1 MEFNLQLNKQDYPL
15 LFKIKK
21 KELNKVINDI
31 FKLGYNKYFPSFDTD
46 NEESNGIESKLDVL
60 ETTLEKLI
68 GLSSTSSRKGE
79 LAENMLENLISLKYG
94 DIKYTDMS
102 QVNHSG
108 DAWLNIDGIDNTIML
123 ESKNYTTKV
132 NKDEI
137 TKMRNDMITNN
148 IRWGIFVSWNSQ
160 IQGFRDFDIETFNH
174 QGNVFTIIMIAK
186 LSDDVDRLDM
196 GIQVVR
202 KLLKNYSELNKF
214 PWVTSKITHDLDQ
227 LNGVINL
234 NYQLR
239 NWFEDMENNIK
250 SALTKYYTNMR
261 EYQFKIDK
269 YVEDIT
275 KNINGTL
282 NESLIINNNIN
293 FNYHDYLNKYK
304 DNKKLFILLAK
315 ILDYFKSNSMI
326 IKDDDI
332 YQLEDHIGNI
342 KIQKKKVI
350 LTWINFNST
359 TEFVVDSNNDASFN
373 IFNFLNFEKS

>member
-21 KELNKVINDI
+21 KELSRVINDI

-108 DAWLNIDGIDNTIML
+108 DAWLNIDGINDTIML

-174 QGNVFTIIMIAK
+174 QGNVFTIIMMAK

-214 PWVTSKITHDLDQ
+214 PWVTNKITHDLDQ

-239 NWFEDMENNIK
+239 NWFEDMEYNIK

-282 NESLIINNNIN
+282 NESLTINNNSH
-293 FNYHDYLNKYK
+293 FNYQDYLNKYK
-304 DNKKLFILLAK
+304 DNKKLFVLLAK
-315 ILDYFKSNSMI
+315 ILDQFKSKYII

-332 YQLEDHIGNI
+332 YQLDDPIGNI

-359 TEFVVDSNNDASFN
+359 TEFVVDSDNDASFN
-373 IFNFLNFEKS
+373 IFNFLTV

>member
-132 NKDEI
+132 NKEEI

-269 YVEDIT
+269 YV
-275 KNINGTL
+275 
-282 NESLIINNNIN
+282 
-293 FNYHDYLNKYK
+293 
-304 DNKKLFILLAK
+304 
-315 ILDYFKSNSMI
+315 
-326 IKDDDI
+326 
-332 YQLEDHIGNI
+332 
-342 KIQKKKVI
+342 
-350 LTWINFNST
+350 
-359 TEFVVDSNNDASFN
+359 
-373 IFNFLNFEKS
+373 